1 LHCWRGIKP
10 SGFARVFGRICCV
23 RRSRA
28 SSSQDHAAQRFD
40 VFTPAEI
47 GLWLV
52 DCSGLHAA
60 FASCSA
66 RAQTSQTFG
75 SCAIRRRYRA
85 IFGPIWCGISRCADV
100 LMWGVPIR
108 RVVRSLT
115 MDDMWNVFRFPY
127 SVDSIMILAD
137 GKFITI
143 TGKPICHVDSLTGS
157 TKDENRYATVIATVI
172 SLRNLSRRPDGSFDS
187 RPTRCTRGSYF
198 ACFTRSGCELMD
210 ITVFR
215 REER

>member
-1 LHCWRGIKP
+1 
-10 SGFARVFGRICCV
+10 VFGQGADIADFWELRYQASVSCHLRTNLV
-23 RRSRA
+23 R
-28 SSSQDHAAQRFD
+28 DFEVCGCFD
-40 VFTPAEI
+40 V
-47 GLWLV
+47 G
-52 DCSGLHAA
+52 CSDQKG
-60 FASCSA
+60 
-66 RAQTSQTFG
+66 G
-75 SCAIRRRYRA
+75 SV
-85 IFGPIWCGISRCADV
+85 SN
-100 LMWGVPIR
+100 
-108 RVVRSLT
+108 
-115 MDDMWNVFRFPY
+115 DDMWNVFRFPY

-187 RPTRCTRGSYF
+187 RPTRSTRGSYF